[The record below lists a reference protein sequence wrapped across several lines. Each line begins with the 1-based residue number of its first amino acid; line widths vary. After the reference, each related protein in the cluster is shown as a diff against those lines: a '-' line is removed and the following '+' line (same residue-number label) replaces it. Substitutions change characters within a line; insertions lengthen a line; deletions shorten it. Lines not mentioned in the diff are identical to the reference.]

1 MTTCRSP
8 SPASSQAEQFQQMK
22 RLALYL
28 LLAVALLYAVSTALH
43 RFHPLFSYLS
53 AFAEAAMVGAIA
65 DWFAVVA
72 LFRRPLGLPIPHTAI
87 IPQSKKRIGENLAT
101 FICQHFLGTEQV
113 LVKIREFNPAARLAD
128 WLSQPQHAQL
138 LGRLMTDAAR
148 YSLDALRDQRVQNFI
163 RDTAIARLEQFDLAR
178 AGGQMLGIL
187 TSERRHQAVLDE
199 LLHMLDELMAHPEV
213 QARLAEAIAQ
223 ELRNLDYLGWTMRR
237 FGVDEW
243 GGQVSTSKLVS
254 GLSGLIAEISHDAQH
269 PLRLRFDQYMADF
282 IERLQH
288 DPELHLRG
296 EEIKAHLLHH
306 PQLGET
312 LALAWHDILAWLGD
326 DLARADSSIRARIS
340 DSALLLGEKLQNDR
354 AMQDWINE
362 QLLAAAP
369 QWIEKYREDI
379 RHHIAA
385 RVDAWG
391 TDELVGALE
400 NNIGRDLQFIRING
414 TLVGGTIG
422 LLIYTL
428 TQWVS

>member
-1 MTTCRSP
+1 MPVTAHNPLR
-8 SPASSQAEQFQQMK
+8 QMK

-28 LLAVALLYAVSTALH
+28 LLAAAWLYALATLLH
-43 RFHPLFSYLS
+43 DAHPLFGYLA

-87 IPQSKKRIGENLAT
+87 IPQSKQRIGENLAT

-113 LVKIREFNPAARLAD
+113 LAKIREFDPAARLAD
-128 WLSQPQHAQL
+128 WLSQPRHARL

-148 YSLDALRDQRVQNFI
+148 YSLDALSDQRVQNFI

-178 AGGQMLGIL
+178 TGGQMLGIL

-199 LLHMLDELMAHPEV
+199 LLRMLDELMAHPEV
-213 QARLAEAIAQ
+213 QARVAESIAQ
-223 ELRNLDYLGWTMRR
+223 ELRNLEYLGWTMKRL
-237 FGVDEW
+237 GMDEW
-243 GGQVSTSKLVS
+243 GGQLSTNKLVS
-254 GLSGLIAEISHDAQH
+254 GLSSLIAEVSHDPQH

-296 EEIKAHLLHH
+296 EEIKAHLLQH

-312 LALAWHDILAWLGD
+312 LALAWHDILNWLGD
-326 DLARADSSIRARIS
+326 DLAREDSSIRARIS
-340 DSALLLGEKLQNDR
+340 DSALLLGEKLHSDR

-362 QLLAAAP
+362 QLLATAP

-391 TDELVGALE
+391 TDELVSTLE
-400 NNIGRDLQFIRING
+400 NNIGYDLQFIRING

-428 TQWVS
+428 TQWMS